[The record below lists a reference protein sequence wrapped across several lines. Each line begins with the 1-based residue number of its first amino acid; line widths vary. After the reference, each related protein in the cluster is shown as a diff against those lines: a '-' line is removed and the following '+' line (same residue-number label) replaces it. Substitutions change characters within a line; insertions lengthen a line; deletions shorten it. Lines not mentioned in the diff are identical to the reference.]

1 MEISEDIKDARD
13 ILQNIIKAKKNLR
26 MYPENNPI
34 YIKTLEDS
42 YSRFKAYFEYRDSLA
57 LKIKQNSIYFDSEQ
71 LYYNSEKEDNLALFF
86 FKDGLREIK
95 FNKGLLQGE
104 VEDFL
109 KIVAL
114 DFDRDTVDDDVVT
127 LLWEKDFQNI
137 QYVVEEGFLVDLDV
151 EEFEKQ
157 VEETVT
163 EKVTDVDDLM
173 KAYADGFRGEDVN
186 SISIVPLA
194 DKDLQTLVK
203 ELEKDATDKI
213 EKLVTIIYELIYQ
226 AEDKRDIEDAF
237 TFLKDAIKYTVA
249 HGELS
254 TLLNVM
260 KKNQEVLQDPR
271 INENDKKHL
280 IILPQYL
287 GTEEIVSLLAEILD
301 GSIEVDE
308 KDFEELSGFLDK
320 NSIGT
325 LIKYLGELKTIR
337 ARRFVINAL
346 SVVGRKDIKALA
358 RGLDDERWYVIR
370 NIIYILRKIG
380 DKRAIEYLLKTVRHG
395 DVRVRKEVIK
405 TLGELGGREVVQTLR
420 EYLNDTDMQ
429 VRIASAK
436 AFAAIGSEAAKKV
449 IFDYIS
455 DKTFKEKD
463 FEEKKEIF
471 EVLSRWK
478 DDDVFEFL
486 IKLLKTTSFFSR
498 AKITENKACAALCL
512 GLLGNKDALPMLQK
526 LAESN
531 NNLLR
536 EFAYTAVKRLEY
548 GK

>member
-1 MEISEDIKDARD
+1 MELSEDIKEARD

-34 YIKTLEDS
+34 YVKTLEDS
-42 YSRFKAYFEYRDSLA
+42 YSRFNAFFDYRDSLA

-71 LYYNSEKEDNLALFF
+71 LYYNPEKEDNLALFF
-86 FKDGLREIK
+86 FKDGLREII
-95 FNKGLLQGE
+95 FNKGLLQNE
-104 VEDFL
+104 LEEFL

-114 DFDRDTVDDDVVT
+114 DFDRETVDDDVVT

-137 QYVVEEGFLVDLDV
+137 QYVVEEGFLVDIDV

-157 VEETVT
+157 VEEKVT

-173 KAYADGFRGEDVN
+173 KAYADGFIGEDVN
-186 SISIVPLA
+186 TISIVPLA

-213 EKLVTIIYELIYQ
+213 EKLVTIIFELIYQ
-226 AEDKRDIEDAF
+226 AEDRSDIEDSF
-237 TFLKDAIKYTVA
+237 TFLKDAVKYSVA
-249 HGELS
+249 HGELN

-260 KKNQEVLQDPR
+260 KKNQEVLQDPT
-271 INENDKKHL
+271 INENDKKYL
-280 IILPQYL
+280 KILPQYL

-301 GSIEVDE
+301 SSIEVDE
-308 KDFEELSGFLDK
+308 KDFEELTGFLDK
-320 NSIGT
+320 NAIGP

-337 ARRFVINAL
+337 ARRFVIDAL
-346 SVVGRKDIKALA
+346 SVIGRKDIKALA

-380 DKRAIEYLLKTVRHG
+380 DKRAVEYLLKTVRHG

-420 EYLNDTDMQ
+420 EYLNDPDMQ

-436 AFAAIGSEAAKKV
+436 AFAAIGSEAAKK
-449 IFDYIS
+449 ILFDYIS

-463 FEEKKEIF
+463 FEEKKELF

-486 IKLLKTTSFFSR
+486 MKILKTKSFFSR
-498 AKITENKACAALCL
+498 AKIAENKACAALCL
-512 GLLGNKDALPMLQK
+512 GLLGNKDALPMLHK
-526 LAESN
+526 LADSN

>member
-1 MEISEDIKDARD
+1 MELSEDIKEARD
-13 ILQNIIKAKKNLR
+13 VLQNIIKAKKNLR

-42 YSRFKAYFEYRDSLA
+42 YSRFNAFFEYRDSLA

-71 LYYNSEKEDNLALFF
+71 LYYNPEKEDNLALFF
-86 FKDGLREIK
+86 FKDGLREIIFK
-95 FNKGLLQGE
+95 KGLLQNE
-104 VEDFL
+104 LEEFL

-114 DFDRDTVDDDVVT
+114 DFDRETVDDDVVT

-137 QYVVEEGFLVDLDV
+137 EYVVEEGFLVDLDV
-151 EEFEKQ
+151 EEFERQ

-173 KAYADGFRGEDVN
+173 KAYADGFIGEDVN

-213 EKLVTIIYELIYQ
+213 EKLVTIIFELIYQ

-271 INENDKKHL
+271 INENDKKYL
-280 IILPQYL
+280 MILPQYL
-287 GTEEIVSLLAEILD
+287 GTEEIVSLLSEILD

-320 NSIGT
+320 NAIGT

-380 DKRAIEYLLKTVRHG
+380 DKRAVEYLLKTVRHG

-478 DDDVFEFL
+478 DVEVFEFL
-486 IKLLKTTSFFSR
+486 MKILKTTSFFSR

>member
-1 MEISEDIKDARD
+1 MEISEDIKEARD

-34 YIKTLEDS
+34 YVKTLQDS
-42 YSRFKAYFEYRDSLA
+42 YSRFKDFFEYRDSLT

-71 LYYNSEKEDNLALFF
+71 LYYNPEKEDNLALFF
-86 FKDGLREIK
+86 FKDGLREII
-95 FNKGLLQGE
+95 FNKGLLQNE
-104 VEDFL
+104 LEEFL

-114 DFDRDTVDDDVVT
+114 DFDRETVDDDVVT

-137 QYVVEEGFLVDLDV
+137 QYVVEEGFLVDLDI

-157 VEETVT
+157 VEEKVA

-173 KAYADGFRGEDVN
+173 KAYADGFIGEDVN

-213 EKLVTIIYELIYQ
+213 EKLVTIIFELIYQ
-226 AEDKRDIEDAF
+226 AEDRSDIEDSF

-254 TLLNVM
+254 VLLNVM
-260 KKNQEVLQDPR
+260 KKNQEVLQDPT
-271 INENDKKHL
+271 INENDKKYL
-280 IILPQYL
+280 KILPQYI

-320 NSIGT
+320 NAIDP

-337 ARRFVINAL
+337 GRRFVIDAL
-346 SVVGRKDIKALA
+346 SIIGKKDIKALA

-380 DKRAIEYLLKTVRHG
+380 DKRAVEYLLKTIRHG

-420 EYLNDTDMQ
+420 ESLSDPDMQ

-436 AFAAIGSEAAKKV
+436 AFAAIGSETAKK
-449 IFDYIS
+449 ILFDYII
-455 DKTFKEKD
+455 DKTFKEKE
-463 FEEKKEIF
+463 FEEKKEMF

-478 DDDVFEFL
+478 DDEVFEFL
-486 IKLLKTTSFFSR
+486 VKILKAKSFFGR
-498 AKITENKACAALCL
+498 AKINENKACAALCL
-512 GLLGNKDALPMLQK
+512 GLLGNKDALPMLNK
-526 LAESN
+526 LADSN
-531 NNLLR
+531 NALLR
-536 EFAYTAVKRLEY
+536 EFAYTAIKRLEY

>member
-1 MEISEDIKDARD
+1 MELSEDIKEARD

-34 YIKTLEDS
+34 YVKTLEDS
-42 YSRFKAYFEYRDSLA
+42 YSRFNAFFDYRDSLA

-71 LYYNSEKEDNLALFF
+71 LYYNPEKEDNLALFF
-86 FKDGLREIK
+86 FKDGLREII
-95 FNKGLLQGE
+95 FNKGLLQNE
-104 VEDFL
+104 LEEFL

-114 DFDRDTVDDDVVT
+114 DFDRETVDDDVVT

-137 QYVVEEGFLVDLDV
+137 RYVVEEGFLVDLDV

-157 VEETVT
+157 VEEKVT

-173 KAYADGFRGEDVN
+173 KAYADGFIGEDVN

-213 EKLVTIIYELIYQ
+213 EKLVTIIFELIYQ
-226 AEDKRDIEDAF
+226 AEDRSDIEDSF
-237 TFLKDAIKYTVA
+237 TFLKDAVKYSVA

-260 KKNQEVLQDPR
+260 KKNQEVLQDPT
-271 INENDKKHL
+271 INENDKKYL
-280 IILPQYL
+280 KILPQYL
-287 GTEEIVSLLAEILD
+287 GTEEIVSLIAEILD
-301 GSIEVDE
+301 SSIEVDE
-308 KDFEELSGFLDK
+308 KAFEELTGFLDK
-320 NSIGT
+320 NAIGP

-337 ARRFVINAL
+337 ARRFVIDAL
-346 SVVGRKDIKALA
+346 SIIGRKDIKTLA

-380 DKRAIEYLLKTVRHG
+380 DKRAVEYLLKTVRHG
-395 DVRVRKEVIK
+395 DIRVRKEVIK
-405 TLGELGGREVVQTLR
+405 TLGELGGREVVQTLK
-420 EYLNDTDMQ
+420 EYLNDPDMQ

-436 AFAAIGSEAAKKV
+436 AFAAIGSEAAKK
-449 IFDYIS
+449 ILFDYIS

-486 IKLLKTTSFFSR
+486 IKILKTKSFFSR
-498 AKITENKACAALCL
+498 AKITENKACSALCL
-512 GLLGNKDALPMLQK
+512 GLLGNKDALPMLHK
-526 LAESN
+526 LADSN